1 MTTHSQCFGLLQT
14 SESPLRGAQPSMSIL
29 TTDELELLK
38 TLGFV
43 PSVLTPGQW
52 SKMVDGLQMAKL
64 VRTPSGSWEM
74 TTWVLAEGS
83 LTYASSLPRKAP
95 FKSET
100 VGPLLT
106 WAHVEGLI

>member
-1 MTTHSQCFGLLQT
+1 MLN
-14 SESPLRGAQPSMSIL
+14 L
-29 TTDELELLK
+29 TADELDLMK

-64 VRTPSGSWEM
+64 VRVPSGSWEM
-74 TTWVLAEGS
+74 TTWS
-83 LTYASSLPRKAP
+83 LPEAAATYASTLPRKAP
-95 FKSET
+95 FKSDT
-100 VGPLLT
+100 IGPLLT

>member
-1 MTTHSQCFGLLQT
+1 M
-14 SESPLRGAQPSMSIL
+14 

-52 SKMVDGLQMAKL
+52 SKMVGGIQMAKL
-64 VRTPSGSWEM
+64 VRPPSGDWEM
-74 TTWVLAEGS
+74 TTWARPEDAA
-83 LTYASSLPRKAP
+83 TYDSMLPRKAP
-95 FKSET
+95 FKSQT
-100 VGPLLT
+100 IGPLLT